1 MLEACLPLG
10 PCVTSN
16 WTFWPSLRVLKPFM
30 LIAEKWA
37 NKSSP
42 PSSGV
47 MKPKP
52 LESLNHLTV
61 PVAIKRTFKINTNHT
76 SHKSKK
82 LLAPSS
88 TSHFLSSCTLLQ
100 QSIQHCWRNKY
111 WSQALFHSS
120 WQILHG
126 DQKSNSWFSPQGRHL
141 RRSEKTRK
149 IENNWK
155 RADIAHDNH
164 CESIRI
170 SVWQPSTTP
179 KPCWSGR

>member
-61 PVAIKRTFKINTNHT
+61 PVAIKRTFKIKTNHT

-88 TSHFLSSCTLLQ
+88 TSHFLSSCTYYCNSRYRIVGGINIEVKRFSTHLAKFFTSTKKATLDFGDTGA
-100 QSIQHCWRNKY
+100 ICAVVRKRVRLKTIGN
-111 WSQALFHSS
+111 A
-120 WQILHG
+120 QIL
-126 DQKSNSWFSPQGRHL
+126 RM
-141 RRSEKTRK
+141 
-149 IENNWK
+149 
-155 RADIAHDNH
+155 
-164 CESIRI
+164 
-170 SVWQPSTTP
+170 TTTV
-179 KPCWSGR
+179 KALE